1 MCSCQVNFFLD
12 RFGRIAAICCSALTL
27 VEALPVTCRGS
38 GLAHVEALLWH
49 MLRLCPGTC
58 RGSARYMSRLWPCTC
73 RGSSLAHVEALPGT
87 CRGSDL
93 AHVEALPWHMLRLC
107 PGTYRGAL
115 CFRPESTWLVI
126 SALCLLW
133 RYAGA
138 TLSHFDSSPLCLL
151 LFWTTYPPG
160 SVFHCIY
167 ALLH

>member
-1 MCSCQVNFFLD
+1 MLRLCPGTWRGADLADV
-12 RFGRIAAICCSALTL
+12 AAR
-27 VEALPVTCRGS
+27 P
-38 GLAHVEALLWH
+38 WH
-49 MLRLCPGTC
+49 MSRLCPGTC
-58 RGSARYMSRLWPCTC
+58 RGSA
-73 RGSSLAHVEALPGT
+73 LAHVEALPWHMSRLCPGT
-87 CRGSDL
+87 CRGSAL

-107 PGTYRGAL
+107 PGTYRRAL

-138 TLSHFDSSPLCLL
+138 TLSHSDSSPLCLL